1 MKIQL
6 RATLIAAAVLSSLV
20 ACGGGG
26 SSGNPNNNS
35 GADGGS
41 GGGDVAVS
49 ASADLWAALNAARSG
64 AGAGALVQ
72 DARIDSAAAAHASY
86 LAANNLSSHEEVV
99 GQPGFY
105 EATPAARLAKAGFT
119 VAGAGEAIDGVAEA
133 IASVAATER
142 GRDCARR
149 LLGSVYHAVLLLS
162 EETHAGVGV
171 ADNAAAAS
179 KVCVI
184 DLSIPAP
191 KEIGQLPASGQ
202 IVMYPYAGQ
211 TGVLTTFQVGNETP
225 RPPAAL
231 LPNPTAG
238 HPVVVSLRNA
248 DWPALAQD
256 YTLDPIVTRFELKDA
271 DGNLVPSVIL
281 SSVAQG
287 GPGVTLHQDPQLPYD
302 GFVVL
307 VPSAPLAA
315 GKTYTAAFEA
325 TLKSGATPLVRSV
338 SFTTAP

>member
-1 MKIQL
+1 MPAIS
-6 RATLIAAAVLSSLV
+6 RPACSATSRKSRT
-20 ACGGGG
+20 
-26 SSGNPNNNS
+26 
-35 GADGGS
+35 GAD
-41 GGGDVAVS
+41 
-49 ASADLWAALNAARSG
+49 
-64 AGAGALVQ
+64 
-72 DARIDSAAAAHASY
+72 
-86 LAANNLSSHEEVV
+86 
-99 GQPGFY
+99 
-105 EATPAARLAKAGFT
+105 
-119 VAGAGEAIDGVAEA
+119 
-133 IASVAATER
+133 
-142 GRDCARR
+142 RR
-149 LLGSVYHAVLLLS
+149 LS
-162 EETHAGVGV
+162 EKQDG
-171 ADNAAAAS
+171 DR
-179 KVCVI
+179 
-184 DLSIPAP
+184 
-191 KEIGQLPASGQ
+191 Q
-202 IVMYPYAGQ
+202 
-211 TGVLTTFQVGNETP
+211 
-225 RPPAAL
+225 
-231 LPNPTAG
+231 AG